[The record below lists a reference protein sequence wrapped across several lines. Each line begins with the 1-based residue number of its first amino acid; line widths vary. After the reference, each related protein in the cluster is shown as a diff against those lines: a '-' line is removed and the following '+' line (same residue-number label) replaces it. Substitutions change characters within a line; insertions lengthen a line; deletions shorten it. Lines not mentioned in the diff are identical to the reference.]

1 MNSQRLRFR
10 YSLDAEASHLGQ
22 RELVEAWQEACA
34 LAGIA
39 LAPPEGRRPSARI
52 AIAAPLPRGITSGCE
67 LIDVLLA
74 AEGPSEQALAR
85 LAPHLPPGIGLLS
98 VEEVGPNSPS
108 LQSQVR
114 WAEYEARVDG
124 VDPAALRRAI
134 SSMLDATTLPSE
146 YRREKKVRE
155 YDLRPLILD
164 LRLTSRANGCT
175 VVVKRLRAEPEH
187 TARADQVAAALGL
200 TSAEIRRTHLSLE
213 EVPPVLS
220 AYRRASQP
228 EDY

>member
-1 MNSQRLRFR
+1 MTIQRLRFR
-10 YSLDAEASHLGQ
+10 YRLETSASHLGQ

-34 LAGIA
+34 HAGYG
-39 LAPPEGRRPSARI
+39 LAPPEGRRPSSQL
-52 AIAAPLPRGITSGCE
+52 AIAAPLPRGVTSGCE
-67 LIDVLLA
+67 LIDVSLA
-74 AEGPSEQALAR
+74 ARSLPEEALAR
-85 LAPHLPPGIGLLS
+85 LAPHLPPGVELTS

-124 VDPAALRRAI
+124 VNPEPLRRAV
-134 SSMLDATTLPSE
+134 SSMLEATTLPSE

-164 LRLTSRANGCT
+164 LRLTRGPKTCSLI
-175 VVVKRLRAEPEH
+175 VMRLRAEPER
-187 TARADQVAAALGL
+187 TARADQVAAAIGL
-200 TSAEIRRTHLSLE
+200 PSTAEIRRTRLALA

-220 AYRRASQP
+220 AYRRAGQR
-228 EDY
+228 EE